1 MKFFLRSYLYL
12 WNTTNGRL
20 RYAWRPKVYHRRKKF
35 IKTNDKNLGQIC
47 STRYKFQKEFFK
59 RLFLGEPGWP
69 KYTSEGSGSCN
80 LKFLIKE
87 FNHVDSLKLR
97 GGTPIEGRVQLWKDE
112 YEKILKSFM
121 I

>member
-1 MKFFLRSYLYL
+1 MEDFDMPGGRKFTIEEKNLS
-12 WNTTNGRL
+12 
-20 RYAWRPKVYHRRKKF
+20 RRM
-35 IKTNDKNLGQIC
+35 IKTWA
-47 STRYKFQKEFFK
+47 RFA
-59 RLFLGEPGWP
+59 RLGEPGWP

>member
-35 IKTNDKNLGQIC
+35 INTNDKNLGQIC